1 LGSKFERDY
10 YLAGTKFTRLDALK
24 DAMPFWSISGGN
36 TTVSLFFFCFIYYSE
51 EMKRERE
58 KRVCINTKEM
68 REKQF
73 QSVWPFFFSVV
84 FQADEFAFIF
94 FSKELDC
101 FHNNNNRTTPIL
113 EQSLFV
119 VITYIL
125 REKAV
130 VIINHV

>member
-1 LGSKFERDY
+1 MGSKFERDY

-51 EMKRERE
+51 EMERERE
-58 KRVCINTKEM
+58 SMYKYTKEM

-84 FQADEFAFIF
+84 FQADEFALIF
-94 FSKELDC
+94 FSKDWIALTTTTEQ
-101 FHNNNNRTTPIL
+101 HQYSNNRF
-113 EQSLFV
+113 SS
-119 VITYIL
+119 
-125 REKAV
+125 
-130 VIINHV
+130 